1 MEELLVKLVQ
11 LGAMGLIGFTL
22 YSSFLLIRE
31 NKRGAYKF
39 MGFALGCSLLAS
51 GVEGFKL
58 LHPSGISIHVSPSK
72 PMIDD
77 LPSPIVSIG
86 GRDLPMGE
94 HGEVDITLKPGDSIK
109 FSYENTLIKL
119 IADRDVA
126 GAKNSPDAGGGRNDA
141 P

>member
-1 MEELLVKLVQ
+1 MEEMLVKLVQ

-22 YSSFLLIRE
+22 YTSFLLIRE

-58 LHPSGISIHVSPSK
+58 LQPSGVSIHVSPSM
-72 PMIDD
+72 PMLNNLP
-77 LPSPIVSIG
+77 LPSVSVSGKNLTIG
-86 GRDLPMGE
+86 DV
-94 HGEVDITLKPGDSIK
+94 GEVDVTLKPGDSIK
-109 FSYENTLIKL
+109 FNYERTVNTLIT
-119 IADRDVA
+119 DRDVA
-126 GAKNSPDAGGGRNDA
+126 GAKNSNDAGGGRNDA